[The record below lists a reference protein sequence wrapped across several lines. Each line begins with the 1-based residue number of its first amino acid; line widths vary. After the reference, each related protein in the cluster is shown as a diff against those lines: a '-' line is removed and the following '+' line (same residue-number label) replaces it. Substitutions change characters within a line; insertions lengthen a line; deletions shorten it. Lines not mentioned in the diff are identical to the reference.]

1 MQPLHDLL
9 LVLLY
14 HLQLSNSFQLLL
26 LQELAATTDSSSTR
40 KFFGLIFPHQDH
52 LLKIYYSIIT
62 YIYIYVQITLPIPKN
77 TSNDQS
83 HNLMCSG
90 KLVIIY
96 MQHRACRSY
105 MPLHPNKKTNSRAM
119 HDADHNDPTAKS
131 GRGNL
136 STTFVLW
143 HIKMPFSA
151 PLVCSR
157 IEWAVSSACIAMQQI
172 SAVTQRRRSELAQKF
187 MNPSWTHKP

>member
-14 HLQLSNSFQLLL
+14 HLQLSNSFQLLLL

-52 LLKIYYSIIT
+52 LLKIHYSIIT
-62 YIYIYVQITLPIPKN
+62 YIYIYGQITLPILKN

-90 KLVIIY
+90 KLVIVYI
-96 MQHRACRSY
+96 QHRACRSY

-136 STTFVLW
+136 STTFVL
-143 HIKMPFSA
+143 
-151 PLVCSR
+151 
-157 IEWAVSSACIAMQQI
+157 
-172 SAVTQRRRSELAQKF
+172 
-187 MNPSWTHKP
+187 

>member
-14 HLQLSNSFQLLL
+14 HLQLSNSFQLLLL

-52 LLKIYYSIIT
+52 LLKIHYSIIT
-62 YIYIYVQITLPIPKN
+62 YIYIYGQITLPILKN

-90 KLVIIY
+90 KLVIVYI
-96 MQHRACRSY
+96 QHRACRSY

-157 IEWAVSSACIAMQQI
+157 IEWAVSSACICDA
-172 SAVTQRRRSELAQKF
+172 ANFRRHAATTQRTCSKVYEPKLD
-187 MNPSWTHKP
+187 P